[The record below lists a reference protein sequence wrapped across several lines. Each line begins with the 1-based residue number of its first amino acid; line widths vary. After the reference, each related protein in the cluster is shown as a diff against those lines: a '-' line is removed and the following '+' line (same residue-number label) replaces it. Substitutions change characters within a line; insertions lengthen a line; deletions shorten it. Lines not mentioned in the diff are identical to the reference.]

1 MTAQPRKHRD
11 REPGPADLPRRA
23 SGPPPP
29 DDDIAA
35 GTASRAGRDAHGGWL
50 ACSGDEAA
58 RLTGPSRDLPYDQM
72 RRGDLAYVKAG
83 RRCLITRRHLQ
94 QFLGIAS

>member
-11 REPGPADLPRRA
+11 QEPGPADSPRRT
-23 SGPPPP
+23 SGPPP

-35 GTASRAGRDAHGGWL
+35 GTANHAGRDGHGGRL
-50 ACSGDEAA
+50 AHSADKAA
-58 RLTGPSRDLPYDQM
+58 RLTGSSRDLLYDQM
-72 RRGDLAYVKAG
+72 HLGNLAYVKVG
-83 RRCLITRRHLQ
+83 RRCLITRQRLQ

>member
-11 REPGPADLPRRA
+11 REPGPAASPRRA

-29 DDDIAA
+29 EDDIAA
-35 GTASRAGRDAHGGWL
+35 GTASRAGRDSH
-50 ACSGDEAA
+50 SGPVSYSSDEAA
-58 RLTGPSRDLPYDQM
+58 RLTGPSRDLLYGQM
-72 RRGDLAYVKAG
+72 HLGDLAHVKVG
-83 RRCLITRRHLQ
+83 RWCLITRHHLQ

>member
-1 MTAQPRKHRD
+1 MTAQPRKHRG
-11 REPGPADLPRRA
+11 RETGPAAFLRRA

-35 GTASRAGRDAHGGWL
+35 GTASRAGRDAHGGRL
-50 ACSGDEAA
+50 ACSADEAA
-58 RLTGPSRDLPYDQM
+58 LLPGPSRDLPYGQM
-72 RRGDLAYVKAG
+72 RRGDLACAKAG

-94 QFLGIAS
+94 HFLGIAS